1 MTNMPAETSGSAEWR
16 PKIVA
21 LLCNWCSYTG
31 ADLAGIS
38 RVRWS
43 PAVHI
48 VRVMCSGRLDPTFV
62 VKAFRMG
69 ADGVIV
75 SGCHPGDCHYQK
87 GNYKA
92 LRRVHLLKRLLAD
105 FGIEPE
111 RLRLVWV
118 SASEGTVWARVANEM
133 EATVRALGPLELAP
147 MASPPSALEISQV
160 SPEAGIEIPP
170 SPTSSRREA
179 SATFP
184 KGGTESLPS
193 GPPLSEGS
201 TEVPVEKG
209 TERHAS

>member
-1 MTNMPAETSGSAEWR
+1 MSNMPTETWQ

-38 RVRWS
+38 RIRWS
-43 PAVHI
+43 PTVNI

-92 LRRVHLLKRLLAD
+92 LRRVHLLKRLLGD

-111 RLRLVWV
+111 RLALVWV
-118 SASEGTVWARVANEM
+118 SASEGETWAKVANEM
-133 EATVRALGPLELAP
+133 ERTVRDLGP
-147 MASPPSALEISQV
+147 V
-160 SPEAGIEIPP
+160 
-170 SPTSSRREA
+170 RW
-179 SATFP
+179 
-184 KGGTESLPS
+184 ES
-193 GPPLSEGS
+193 
-201 TEVPVEKG
+201 
-209 TERHAS
+209 

>member
-1 MTNMPAETSGSAEWR
+1 MIGHQAEGSSGTIWR

-38 RVRWS
+38 RIRWS

-105 FGIEPE
+105 FGIEPD

-118 SASEGTVWARVANEM
+118 SASEGEGWARVANEM

-147 MASPPSALEISQV
+147 EAWPLAAHDASQV
-160 SPEAGIEIPP
+160 SPEAGIEVPP
-170 SPTSSRREA
+170 GPPSSRREA
-179 SATFP
+179 SEPWP
-184 KGGTESLPS
+184 KGGTEVRPESPSPS
-193 GPPLSEGS
+193 G
-201 TEVPVEKG
+201 G

>member
-1 MTNMPAETSGSAEWR
+1 MNNPSESQSEWQPR
-16 PKIVA
+16 IVA
-21 LLCNWCSYTG
+21 FLCNWCSYTG

-38 RVRWS
+38 RIRWS

-62 VKAFRMG
+62 VKAFSMG

-118 SASEGTVWARVANEM
+118 SASEGEAWAQVANEM
-133 EATVRALGPLELAP
+133 EATIRDLGPLQLAP
-147 MASPPSALEISQV
+147 MARVLV
-160 SPEAGIEIPP
+160 TPEARSAESETLPEIPM
-170 SPTSSRREA
+170 T
-179 SATFP
+179 ATD
-184 KGGTESLPS
+184 
-193 GPPLSEGS
+193 SEGR
-201 TEVPVEKG
+201 EG
-209 TERHAS
+209 YAS